1 MGMIRHYPFPNILNF
16 RDLGGYLTSYG
27 KTKSGLVYRSGD
39 LSRATPEEIDR
50 LADLGIRS
58 IIDLRSAQQKKDAP
72 DKTVGDPRFV
82 NIDVTV
88 NGDGRIP
95 KNKQDMLESYFEMI
109 EEPLSARKV
118 FQAIAYCEKPCLI
131 HCVIGKDRTGIF
143 VALLL
148 LLNGVDFMDVNA
160 DYIISYP
167 YIQAL
172 VEEARSGKT
181 DYPEEL
187 IDPDTLFLKKFMDQ
201 FNEHYGS
208 VDGYLK
214 EIGLNEDEI
223 RLLANLFGKQEKSCG
238 AVLLHKGKVLV
249 EHMRKG
255 HYSIPKGHV
264 EEEDADEEATARRE
278 IKEELGIGVNFIHG
292 FRKRICYSPKTG
304 VAKEVIF
311 FLGEATSTDI
321 VVQEEEVREA
331 FFMEP
336 GDCQRV
342 LTHETDRKIVQSALR
357 FLERKSQ

>member
-1 MGMIRHYPFPNILNF
+1 MIRHYPFPNILNF

-27 KTKSGLVYRSGD
+27 KTQSGLLFRSGD
-39 LSRATPEEIDR
+39 LSKATPEEIDS

-58 IIDLRSAQQKKDAP
+58 VIDLRSAQQKKDTP
-72 DKTVGDPRFV
+72 DKTVGDARFL

-109 EEPLSARKV
+109 EEPISAKRV

-148 LLNGVDFMDVNA
+148 LHNGVDFMDVNA
-160 DYIISYP
+160 DYMLSYP

-172 VEEARSGKT
+172 VEEAKNGISG
-181 DYPEEL
+181 YPEEL
-187 IDPDTLFLKKFMDQ
+187 IDPDTLFLKKFMDA
-201 FNEHYGS
+201 FYERYGS
-208 VDGYLK
+208 LEGYFDQ
-214 EIGLNEDEI
+214 IGLSPDEI
-223 RLLANLFGKQEKSCG
+223 RLLGNLLGKQEKSCG

-249 EHMRKG
+249 EHMKKG
-255 HYSIPKGHV
+255 HFSIPKGHV
-264 EEEDADEEATARRE
+264 EEVDEDEHATAQRE
-278 IKEELGIGVNFIHG
+278 IKEELGIGVQFVPG

-304 VAKEVIF
+304 VAKEVVF

-321 VVQEEEVREA
+321 SV
-331 FFMEP
+331 
-336 GDCQRV
+336 
-342 LTHETDRKIVQSALR
+342 
-357 FLERKSQ
+357 